1 MSIEERFPPPQL
13 TQFIFC
19 LRAQFYTPWPNKN
32 VPILFWIIFQ
42 KLINKNKYYFI
53 ITISR
58 VLSFIGK
65 IWAKS
70 AKAFLRNLE
79 FNKKSRF
86 YPIPMGFTTLT
97 HMCAMDL
104 GHEAY

>member
-1 MSIEERFPPPQL
+1 MSIEERFPPKL

-32 VPILFWIIFQ
+32 ASILFWIIFQ

-65 IWAKS
+65 ILSKI
-70 AKAFLRNLE
+70 RQGILE
-79 FNKKSRF
+79 KSR
-86 YPIPMGFTTLT
+86 I
-97 HMCAMDL
+97 
-104 GHEAY
+104 